1 MGTVGTISLRRK
13 PNEIKNS
20 GLLIN
25 ESGFSFDRD
34 GWVLL
39 AGGVIARLLL
49 LLALT
54 VVMTGCDALD
64 ELLSDSDSDRGPD
77 VVYVRESSAPVYFDP
92 YYNQP
97 KVIVVQQRPESYYE
111 STKTKSKNGRM
122 YKTTTVKNE
131 WGDTVYKHT
140 SSKKKKK

>member
-1 MGTVGTISLRRK
+1 
-13 PNEIKNS
+13 
-20 GLLIN
+20 
-25 ESGFSFDRD
+25 
-34 GWVLL
+34 VLL
-39 AGGVIARLLL
+39 VGSVIARLFL

-64 ELLSDSDSDRGPD
+64 ELLSDSDSGRGPD
-77 VVYVRESSAPVYFDP
+77 VVYVREPSAPVYFDP

-97 KVIVVQQRPESYYE
+97 KVIVVQQRPEAYYE
-111 STKTKSKNGRM
+111 STKTKSKNGRI